1 MIPHRMQGN
10 QICGNGLKG
19 RVTACRRRLR
29 FKRAAQRTQ
38 VNDKADDLFP
48 ETTPAVPLFQNYA
61 AGNLPESAA
70 LPPSNCLN
78 NRAAFGGVEPSE
90 GEKML
95 LIAEQEVGI
104 T

>member
-10 QICGNGLKG
+10 KICGNGLKG

-29 FKRAAQRTQ
+29 AKRTAQRAQ
-38 VNDKADDLFP
+38 VNDEGEDLFP
-48 ETTPAVPLFQNYA
+48 ETTPSVSLFQNYA
-61 AGNLPESAA
+61 AGTLPESAA
-70 LPPSNCLN
+70 MPPPNCLN
-78 NRAAFGGVEPSE
+78 YRAPFGGVEPSE

-95 LIAEQEVGI
+95 LTAEQEVGI

>member
-10 QICGNGLKG
+10 QICGNGFKG

-29 FKRAAQRTQ
+29 VKRAAQRTQ
-38 VNDKADDLFP
+38 VDDEAEDLFP
-48 ETTPAVPLFQNYA
+48 ETTPAVSLFQNYA

-70 LPPSNCLN
+70 MPPSKCLN
-78 NRAAFGGVEPSE
+78 YPTAFGSVEPSE
-90 GEKML
+90 GEQVL

>member
-1 MIPHRMQGN
+1 MIPHRMQAN
-10 QICGNGLKG
+10 QICRNGLKG

-29 FKRAAQRTQ
+29 VKRAAQRTQ
-38 VNDKADDLFP
+38 VDDEAEDLFP
-48 ETTPAVPLFQNYA
+48 ETTPAVSLFQNYA

-70 LPPSNCLN
+70 MPPSKCLN
-78 NRAAFGGVEPSE
+78 YPTAFGSVEPSE
-90 GEKML
+90 GEQVL